1 MKLIVLVFIGGGIGA
16 IGRELFMQLTP
27 AGFEGFPLDILLAN
41 LLACLLLGLAA
52 AVHARGKLSDS
63 QYLFVG
69 TGIMGGLS
77 TFSSFAYGA
86 VVLMSGPAQGTMVA
100 IVYVLVSMA
109 LGYLAVLAG
118 QKLGGGRSV

>member
-1 MKLIVLVFIGGGIGA
+1 MKLALLVFIGGGIGA
-16 IGRELFMQLTP
+16 IGRELFMLLTP
-27 AGFEGFPLDILLAN
+27 PGFEGFPLDILLAN

-52 AVHARGKLSDS
+52 AIHARGRLSDN

-86 VVLMSGPAQGTMVA
+86 VVLMSGPIQGALVA
-100 IVYVLVSMA
+100 LVYVLVSMI
-109 LGYLAVLAG
+109 LGYLAVLVGHKIVGAG
-118 QKLGGGRSV
+118 RA